1 MVELQA
7 SKVGFQINKKGHIDN
22 RNLIRLILEVTDD
35 HTLVLEVELEVEYK
49 I

>member
-7 SKVGFQINKKGHIDN
+7 SKVGFQINKRDHIDY

>member
-7 SKVGFQINKKGHIDN
+7 SKVGFQINKKGHIDY

-35 HTLVLEVELEVEYK
+35 HTLVLEAKLEVKCK

>member
-7 SKVGFQINKKGHIDN
+7 SKVGFQINEKGQIDY

-35 HTLVLEVELEVEYK
+35 HTLVLEAKLEVKYK